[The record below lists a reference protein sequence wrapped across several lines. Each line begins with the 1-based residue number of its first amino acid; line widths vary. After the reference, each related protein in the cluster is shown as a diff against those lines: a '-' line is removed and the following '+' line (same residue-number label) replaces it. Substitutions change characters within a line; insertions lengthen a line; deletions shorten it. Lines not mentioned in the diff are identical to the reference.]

1 MNKYCNQLNVN
12 FKIEADLTL
21 YKNELG
27 RNHKMLPNEIL
38 GKEMNDWLF
47 ELGLKVELVEYF
59 YLRNKQHKPHCD
71 SVVYDSGFGKINYIT
86 GGKDS
91 FMVWYEPIGQDT
103 GKKMQNKLGYRGL
116 QGIDEL
122 PGSYRGIDNVNQLR
136 EVFSKH
142 LQGFYLV
149 NVGVFHDVIAGD
161 DDRYCLSVFTK
172 DLKSDV
178 RLGITQLQERMKKYI
193 I

>member
-27 RNHKMLPNEIL
+27 RSMNILPNEIL

-47 ELGLKVELVEYF
+47 ELGLKVELVQFF
-59 YLRNKQHKPHCD
+59 YLKNKQHKPHCD
-71 SVVYDSGFGKINYIT
+71 SVMYDSGFGKINYIT

-91 FMVWYEPIGQDT
+91 LMVWYEPVGQDT
-103 GKKMQNKLGYRGL
+103 GKKMENKLVR
-116 QGIDEL
+116 
-122 PGSYRGIDNVNQLR
+122 YRGIDDVNQLR
-136 EVFSKH
+136 EVFSKQ

-149 NVGVFHDVIAGD
+149 NVGVFHDAIAGD
-161 DDRYCLSVFTK
+161 DDRYCLSTYIK
-172 DLKSDV
+172 DSKSDV